1 MQILKPV
8 NAEILAIWA
17 QKIATATG
25 ITVRFDTLR
34 AKATQILAQN

>member
-17 QKIATATG
+17 QKMAKATG
-25 ITVRFDTLR
+25 ITVRCVPLT
-34 AKATQILAQN
+34 ATGL